1 METIVRKEW
10 LTRRTTVDAA
20 RKRYPALADNRSRAF
35 WSQMQNGDEL
45 WYFKTPP
52 ITWQKRM
59 GRMGVAVTRD
69 GVVVAHATVGRM
81 N

>member
-1 METIVRKEW
+1 MDKFVRKEW
-10 LTRRTTVDAA
+10 LTRRTTIEAA
-20 RKRYPALADNRSRAF
+20 TKRYPVLADGRLRAF
-35 WSQMQNGDEL
+35 WAKMREDDEL

-59 GRMGVAVTRD
+59 GRMGVAVTRR
-69 GVVVAHATVGRM
+69 GVVVARASVGKM